1 MSVIHVTK
9 ENFDKA
15 IDAPGKIVVVDFFAT
30 WCGPCKMLAPVIE
43 EAAEEMKDVLFY
55 KVDIDDQL
63 ELAQR
68 YQIMSVPTLLFLKD
82 GQVVTKNVGAIPM
95 EELKDLIDSIG

>member
-15 IDAPGKIVVVDFFAT
+15 IGVSDKIIVVDFFAT
-30 WCGPCKMLAPVIE
+30 WCGPCKMLGPVVE
-43 EAAEEMKDVLFY
+43 QAAGEMSDVQFY
-55 KVDIDDQL
+55 KVDIDEEM

-68 YQIMSVPTLLFLKD
+68 YQIMSVPTLLFF
-82 GQVVTKNVGAIPM
+82 KNGEPVKKSVGAVSLQ
-95 EELKDLIDSIG
+95 ELKSMIAGL

>member
-15 IDAPGKIVVVDFFAT
+15 ISVSDKIIVVDFFAT
-30 WCGPCKMLAPVIE
+30 WCGPCKMLGPVVE
-43 EAAEEMKDVLFY
+43 QAAGEMSGVQFY
-55 KVDIDDQL
+55 KVDIDEEM

-68 YQIMSVPTLLFLKD
+68 YQIMSVPTLLFF
-82 GQVVTKNVGAIPM
+82 KNGEPVKKSVGAISLD
-95 EELKDLIDSIG
+95 ELKNMIAGL